1 MNFVEKIKDKK
12 IFLTLILIV
21 SLIVGWIYIELLAP
35 KLFVS
40 SSSMMILIKETG
52 AEEQTTKSSGNLAL
66 SDDVYHTIEELIK
79 SNSVYGKAT
88 KNANVSN
95 SEIFVYKSPDSNIF
109 KIQIKSYNQ
118 DSSIKLLK
126 EVNNVFSTEIKNINQ
141 TYEVYVVDE
150 PKVIDETYN
159 SNCVQYI
166 FISLFVGILF
176 DILYIFVSIISEKQ
190 YNATKRGVEEEF
202 SLKELARIPYKK
214 ISNPYDINE
223 IISSD
228 DDVIHLNRSLRK
240 LRANIQFINVNNNDK
255 KTFLITSPLRY
266 EGKTFLTINL
276 ANSYA
281 EIGKKVI
288 IVDCDLNNGIIDKIF
303 GLENTIGTSNFLSG
317 LDNNGGDL
325 NKKIKDYIIC
335 SNINGVDIIPSGIVP
350 PNSSEL
356 LSSKNLQSMIK
367 ALSKEYDT
375 IIIDGP
381 ETLRTAD
388 SLIITRIIG
397 TTILVADVKNTKYE
411 DLIQAKNDL
420 QNVGGRIVGVVV
432 NKVKSHDVYGDKKV
446 FKRIVSFFSDLFR
459 RFKDYLEK
467 QKRLKE
473 KRLLEEAKEV
483 EEKPEDTESNVTED
497 FVQMSMM
504 DKDELIESNY
514 TIQEVVEEKDN
525 EKTLYEVQDKS
536 QDAETV
542 TNEIIKE
549 VVEEATTENHLEE
562 DKVIDEEKLSE
573 DVSEVIQDEP
583 ETRFDEEKVKRI
595 YRCIKNFEK
604 HHNIMET
611 KKKKPGFFSKFS
623 HLFGEKQALK
633 NENETVETSENK
645 EAEVESNQDIT
656 YVEDDSNP
664 DNILVIVD
672 SENGCA
678 RAFNQECYTEKII
691 RGLDKGDGYIKA
703 YYSPLYAGR
712 RIEALMATYGIS
724 KAQAKR
730 IDPLIQ
736 AVLTDFDEKIW
747 IYKKVASNTAEQYIA
762 IMSKDYDKEENENI
776 FAYKKRCK
784 EQRKKELKDNNI
796 EIAYNLNIMK
806 TSSDITFIDKLAMN
820 KYANILGD
828 TTKKILNNSID
839 NILDA
844 SHYSKD
850 DYEKRYDDEQ
860 YASMQT
866 ETMNKLSE
874 NFEDNNILSDKKKIE
889 LLEQSNLQEMH
900 KILNEKKNYKNE
912 VDALKKKSRI
922 ERNAIDLQREIQEEK
937 NALKEPEYEE
947 NLYKIGSFSDSSFA
961 SEDKRRQREENAVL
975 RKEKKQ
981 EQQLLKKIKR
991 EKRILKRE
999 EERKKKEIEK
1009 KERDSRREEERQIRE
1024 FRKAQEKEEARIEE
1038 ELLENNL
1045 YPKTKNLKN
1054 L

>member
-1 MNFVEKIKDKK
+1 MNFVEKIKEKK
-12 IFLTLILIV
+12 IFLALILII
-21 SLIVGWIYIELLAP
+21 SLVVGWIYIELLAP

-40 SSSMMILIKETG
+40 SSSMMILIKEAGSDEQG
-52 AEEQTTKSSGNLAL
+52 AKSSGNLAL
-66 SDDVYHTIEELIK
+66 SEDVYHTIEELIK

-88 KNANVSN
+88 KNVNISN

-150 PKVIDETYN
+150 PKIVDETYN
-159 SNCVQYI
+159 SNCVEYI

-176 DILYIFVSIISEKQ
+176 DVLYVFVSIISEKQ
-190 YNATKRGVEEEF
+190 YSATKRGVEEEF

-214 ISNPYDINE
+214 ISNPYEINE

-228 DDVIHLNRSLRK
+228 DDIIHLNRSLRK
-240 LRANIQFINVNNNDK
+240 LRANIQFINVNNSDK

-288 IVDCDLNNGIIDKIF
+288 IVDCDLNNGVIDKIF

-356 LSSKNLQSMIK
+356 LSSKNLQTMIK
-367 ALSKEYDT
+367 ALSKDYDI

-388 SLIITRIIG
+388 SLIITRIVG

-432 NKVKSHDVYGDKKV
+432 NKVKSRDAYGEKKIL
-446 FKRIVSFFSDLFR
+446 KRVASYFSDLFR

-473 KRLLEEAKEV
+473 KRLLEEAKDV
-483 EEKPEDTESNVTED
+483 EEKQEDTESNATED

-514 TIQEVVEEKDN
+514 TIQEVVEEKAD
-525 EKTLYEVQDKS
+525 EKTLFEEQDTPK
-536 QDAETV
+536 DAEAV
-542 TNEIIKE
+542 ANEVIKE
-549 VVEEATTENHLEE
+549 VVQEAVLEKQSEADVAVVEEPIVEQHVEE
-562 DKVIDEEKLSE
+562 TAS
-573 DVSEVIQDEP
+573 
-583 ETRFDEEKVKRI
+583 RFDEQKVNRI
-595 YRCIKNFEK
+595 HRYIQNFEK
-604 HHNIMET
+604 HHNIESA
-611 KKKKPGFFSKFS
+611 KKKKSSIFSKFS
-623 HLFGEKQALK
+623 QLFNERQTSK
-633 NENETVETSENK
+633 NENEIIERPENVEIDNNDNQEN
-645 EAEVESNQDIT
+645 D
-656 YVEDDSNP
+656 YVEDEINP

-712 RIEALMATYGIS
+712 RIEALMTTYGIS

-736 AVLTDFDEKIW
+736 AVLMDFDEKIW
-747 IYKKVASNTAEQYIA
+747 IYKRVASNTAEQYIA
-762 IMSKDYDKEENENI
+762 IMAKDYDKEENENI

-784 EQRKKELKDNNI
+784 EQRKKELKENNI
-796 EIAYNLNIMK
+796 EIAYNLNLVK
-806 TSSDITFIDKLAMN
+806 TSSEINFIDKLAMN

-828 TTKKILNNSID
+828 TTKKILSNSID

-889 LLEQSNLQEMH
+889 LLEQSNLQEMN

-912 VDALKKKSRI
+912 VDALKRKSRM
-922 ERNAIDLQREIQEEK
+922 ERNAIDIQREIQGER

-947 NLYKIGSFSDSSFA
+947 NLYKIGNFNDNSL
-961 SEDKRRQREENAVL
+961 EIENKKRIREENAVL

-999 EERKKKEIEK
+999 EERKKKELEK

-1024 FRKAQEKEEARIEE
+1024 FKKAQEREEARIEE

>member
-1 MNFVEKIKDKK
+1 MNFVEKIKEKK
-12 IFLTLILIV
+12 IFLALILII

-40 SSSMMILIKETG
+40 SSSMMILIKETESDEQG
-52 AEEQTTKSSGNLAL
+52 AKSSGNLAL
-66 SDDVYHTIEELIK
+66 SEDVYHTIEELIK

-88 KNANVSN
+88 KNVNISN
-95 SEIFVYKSPDSNIF
+95 SEIFVYKSPESNIF

-150 PKVIDETYN
+150 PKIVDETYN
-159 SNCVQYI
+159 SNCVEYI

-176 DILYIFVSIISEKQ
+176 DVLYVFVSIISEKQ

-214 ISNPYDINE
+214 ISNPYEINE

-228 DDVIHLNRSLRK
+228 DDIIHLNRSLRK
-240 LRANIQFINVNNNDK
+240 LRANIQFINVNNGDK

-288 IVDCDLNNGIIDKIF
+288 IVDCDLNNGVLDKIF

-356 LSSKNLQSMIK
+356 LSSKNLQTMIK
-367 ALSKEYDT
+367 ALSKDYDI

-388 SLIITRIIG
+388 SLIITRIVG

-432 NKVKSHDVYGDKKV
+432 NKVKSRDAYSEKNILK
-446 FKRIVSFFSDLFR
+446 IVSSYFSDLFG

-473 KRLLEEAKEV
+473 KRLLEEAKDV
-483 EEKPEDTESNVTED
+483 EEKQEDTESNATED

-514 TIQEVVEEKDN
+514 TIQEIVEEKSD
-525 EKTLYEVQDKS
+525 EKALFEEQDTPK
-536 QDAETV
+536 DAEAV
-542 TNEIIKE
+542 ANEVIKE
-549 VVEEATTENHLEE
+549 VVQEAVPEKQSEADVTAVEEPIIEQHIEE
-562 DKVIDEEKLSE
+562 TAS
-573 DVSEVIQDEP
+573 
-583 ETRFDEEKVKRI
+583 RFDEQKINRI
-595 YRCIKNFEK
+595 HRYIQNFEK
-604 HHNIMET
+604 HHNIESA
-611 KKKKPGFFSKFS
+611 KKKKSSIFSKFS
-623 HLFGEKQALK
+623 QLFNERQATK
-633 NENETVETSENK
+633 NENEINERPENVEVDNNDNQEN
-645 EAEVESNQDIT
+645 D
-656 YVEDDSNP
+656 YVEDEINP

-712 RIEALMATYGIS
+712 RIEALMTTYGIS

-736 AVLTDFDEKIW
+736 AVLMDFDEKIW
-747 IYKKVASNTAEQYIA
+747 IYKRVASNTAEQYIA
-762 IMSKDYDKEENENI
+762 IMAKDYDKEENENI

-784 EQRKKELKDNNI
+784 EQRKKELKENNI
-796 EIAYNLNIMK
+796 EIAYNLNLVK
-806 TSSDITFIDKLAMN
+806 ASSEINFIDKLAMN

-828 TTKKILNNSID
+828 TTKKILSNSID

-889 LLEQSNLQEMH
+889 LLEQSNLQEMN

-912 VDALKKKSRI
+912 VDALKRKSRM
-922 ERNAIDLQREIQEEK
+922 ERNAIDIQREIQGER

-947 NLYKIGSFSDSSFA
+947 NLYKIGGFNDNSL
-961 SEDKRRQREENAVL
+961 EIENKKRIREENAVL

-999 EERKKKEIEK
+999 EERKKKELEK

-1024 FRKAQEKEEARIEE
+1024 FKKAQEREEARIEE

>member
-40 SSSMMILIKETG
+40 SSSMMIFIKETG
-52 AEEQTTKSSGNLAL
+52 AEEQTTKSSCNLTL

-88 KNANVSN
+88 KNANISN
-95 SEIFVYKSPDSNIF
+95 SEIFVYKYPDSNIF
-109 KIQIKSYNQ
+109 RIQIKSYNQ

-150 PKVIDETYN
+150 PKVIDQTYN

-190 YNATKRGVEEEF
+190 YNATKREVEEEF

-356 LSSKNLQSMIK
+356 LSSKNLQLMIN
-367 ALSKEYDT
+367 ALSQEYDT

-420 QNVGGRIVGVVV
+420 QNVGGRIVGIVV
-432 NKVKSHDVYGDKKV
+432 NKVKSHDVYGDKNV

-525 EKTLYEVQDKS
+525 KKTLYEVQDKS
-536 QDAETV
+536 QDAETI

-562 DKVIDEEKLSE
+562 EEVIDEEILSE
-573 DVSEVIQDEP
+573 DVSEVILNEP
-583 ETRFDEEKVKRI
+583 ETRFDEE
-595 YRCIKNFEK
+595 
-604 HHNIMET
+604 MET
-611 KKKKPGFFSKFS
+611 KKKKPRFFSKFS
-623 HLFGEKQALK
+623 QLFGEKQALK
-633 NENETVETSENK
+633 NDNETVETSENK

-736 AVLTDFDEKIW
+736 SVLTDFDEKIW
-747 IYKKVASNTAEQYIA
+747 IYKRVASNTAEQYIT

-828 TTKKILNNSID
+828 TTKKILNNSIE
-839 NILDA
+839 NILDV

-866 ETMNKLSE
+866 EIMNKLSE

-912 VDALKKKSRI
+912 VDALKRKSRI
-922 ERNAIDLQREIQEEK
+922 ERNAIDLQSGIQEEK

-999 EERKKKEIEK
+999 EERKKKKIEK

-1038 ELLENNL
+1038 ELLDNNL